1 VCAELETTADR
12 ARKEEEAEASA
23 EHDQAP
29 ATKVP
34 KTGRGKKPAG
44 NKAEAAKPTPGKK
57 QPSAKN
63 AKIKVTMPSCVI
75 VLCLFR
81 MPHASPHIVM
91 SRTMAMLSCA
101 PLASHTNSS

>member
-1 VCAELETTADR
+1 VCAELETAADR

-23 EHDQAP
+23 EQDQAP

-44 NKAEAAKPTPGKK
+44 NRAEAAKPAPGKK
-57 QPSAKN
+57 QASAEN
-63 AKIKVTMPSCVI
+63 AKIKVTMLVPSCVI

-91 SRTMAMLSCA
+91 SRTMLSCA
-101 PLASHTNSS
+101 PLASHTNAS